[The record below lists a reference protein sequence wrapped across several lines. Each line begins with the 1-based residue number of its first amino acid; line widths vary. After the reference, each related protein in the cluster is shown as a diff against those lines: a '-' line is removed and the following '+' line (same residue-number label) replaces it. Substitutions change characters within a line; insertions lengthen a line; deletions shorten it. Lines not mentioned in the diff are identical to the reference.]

1 MTVKDKRM
9 IELAKQ
15 ADGEDP
21 LSALSA
27 LVALRQQVEQREAV
41 LVRRAR
47 VRGASWQAVA
57 GVLGVT
63 RQAVHKKHGG
73 GWADGR

>member
-1 MTVKDKRM
+1 MKRHM
-9 IELAKQ
+9 IELVEQ
-15 ADGEDP
+15 ADGDDP

-27 LVALRQQVEQREAV
+27 LVALRRQIEQREAV

-57 GVLGVT
+57 SVLGIS

-73 GWADGR
+73 